1 MKHLSNFRMA
11 MAAALMCLPI
21 FFASCKDGE
30 IDNNDTPTET
40 EVLAFDPLLQWGCSI
55 ADVERHIQSKE
66 WWQNGNDSLEY
77 WADPYES
84 WHRWYTVDSTNRLT
98 EQYLFDTEDGQ
109 NLRYALSIC
118 WNNTV
123 PAEKFVNTLIRQGF
137 HATDETVEFIGETL
151 ERYLSADGK
160 TEALYN
166 TDANGYSQAIYRPV
180 TE

>member
-30 IDNNDTPTET
+30 IDNNDTPTEA

-98 EQYLFDTEDGQ
+98 EQYLFETEDGQ

-118 WNNTV
+118 
-123 PAEKFVNTLIRQGF
+123 
-137 HATDETVEFIGETL
+137 
-151 ERYLSADGK
+151 
-160 TEALYN
+160 
-166 TDANGYSQAIYRPV
+166 
-180 TE
+180 